1 MTTQIISVVD
11 QMRAVFTALFEAT
24 PQAVM
29 GRSCEVM
36 AVNAPP
42 VTQTPTPGA

>member
-1 MTTQIISVVD
+1 MPTQIIPVVD

-29 GRSCEVM
+29 RRSWEIM
-36 AVNAPP
+36 AVGAPP
-42 VTQTPTPGA
+42 VPQTPTPGA